1 MAKELVELESERE
14 PVENVDLGDMDE
26 ESSEEDRVDSELVE

>member
-1 MAKELVELESERE
+1 MVELESERE
-14 PVENVDLGDMDE
+14 PVEKVDLGDMDE

>member
-1 MAKELVELESERE
+1 LLELESERE
-14 PVENVDLGDMDE
+14 PVEKVDLGDMDE